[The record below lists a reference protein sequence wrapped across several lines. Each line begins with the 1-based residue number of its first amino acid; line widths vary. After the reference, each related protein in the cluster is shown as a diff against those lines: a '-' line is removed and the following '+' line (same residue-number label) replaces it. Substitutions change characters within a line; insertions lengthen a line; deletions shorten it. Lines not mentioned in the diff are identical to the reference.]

1 VATPLAVAAL
11 AVLLFTVPANA
22 QQQTTISRDCNSSVT
37 QTSSGG
43 SSVSQQSATQ
53 SGDGECV
60 IKQSFNAGG
69 NVSQSIRQVQ
79 TSDDDGGVHRVR
91 RHRDR
96 DDRARDDDSGGE
108 AFAATHSQDLN
119 TPSGGVETGGGGTLP
134 VNGAGLPVALA
145 AAGSA
150 LALSLIVAGL
160 LGLRRTR
167 SD

>member
-1 VATPLAVAAL
+1 VFTSLAVAAL

-43 SSVSQQSATQ
+43 SSVSAATQ
-53 SGDGECV
+53 SGDGECL
-60 IKQSFNAGG
+60 IKLSSSNAGG

-91 RHRDR
+91 RDR

-108 AFAATHSQDLN
+108 AFAATRSQDLN

-134 VNGAGLPVALA
+134 GNGAGLPVALA